1 MSKTT
6 TKTKRQVLDTD
17 FTPQEWLEQS
27 VGELEVNPLA
37 SGFGPEF
44 ESLRVAARR
53 RIQFEHKLITSLKQ
67 LRQSTGLKQ
76 RDVASRWGRSQSQVS
91 KVERTP
97 SSVEITTLAGYV
109 SAFGGNITITIEV
122 DGRVYQE
129 RVMA

>member
-17 FTPQEWLEQS
+17 FTPEEWLEQS
-27 VGELEVNPLA
+27 VGEVEVDPLA

-53 RIQFEHKLITSLKQ
+53 RIQFEHKFITSLKQ